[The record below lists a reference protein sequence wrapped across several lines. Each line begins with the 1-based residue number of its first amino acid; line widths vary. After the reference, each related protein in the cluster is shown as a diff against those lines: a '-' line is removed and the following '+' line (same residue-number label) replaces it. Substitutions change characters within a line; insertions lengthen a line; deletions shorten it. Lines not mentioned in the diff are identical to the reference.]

1 MKGIFWFCLLS
12 MLYTLIGYP
21 CWLWMLARVAPRPIR
36 KGKHTEAEALP
47 TISIILAARNEGER
61 IENRIRNLLEQR
73 YPVEKMQL
81 ILIDD
86 GSGDETALKIRSCF
100 DTLPKNLPKMFL
112 SHHPSKGKPWCI
124 NSAAEGATGE
134 ILVFCDA
141 RQRFGADALQEMVLN
156 FSDPAVGCVSGEL
169 VFETTA
175 GSDIQVEMGS
185 YWKFETWIRG
195 LESRTGSVAGATGAI
210 YALRKSLFR
219 PIPQETIL
227 DDVLIPLRAGLA
239 GYRIVFEHGAR
250 AYDVVSKDMEQE
262 RRRKIRT
269 LAGNWQLLFLEPALA
284 HPRKNPLWFRFMSHK
299 ILRLIVPYW
308 AICMVIAAMAIRDAF
323 SIAVLALFFA
333 SVLLAL
339 APPQKL
345 SGAGLGKP
353 ARICRAVIFLY
364 AFAAIAPLRLLF
376 SPRSLWSR

>member
-12 MLYTLIGYP
+12 IGYTLIGYP
-21 CWLWMLARVAPRPIR
+21 CWLWVLARVAPRPIR
-36 KGKHTEAEALP
+36 KGKDIAAEALP
-47 TISIILAARNEGER
+47 NLSILLAARNEADR
-61 IENRIRNLLEQR
+61 IEKRIRNLLEQR

-81 ILIDD
+81 IVVDD
-86 GSGDETALKIRSCF
+86 GSEDETALNIRSCF
-100 DTLPKNLPKMFL
+100 ATLPKNLSKLFL
-112 SHHPSKGKPWCI
+112 SHRPSKGKPWCI
-124 NSAAEGATGE
+124 NSAAAGAAGE

-141 RQRFGADALQEMVLN
+141 RQRFGPNALQEMALN
-156 FSDPAVGCVSGEL
+156 FSDPTVGCVSGEL
-169 VFETTA
+169 VFETTE

-195 LESRTGSVAGATGAI
+195 LESCTGSVAGATGAI

-219 PIPQETIL
+219 PIPEETIL
-227 DDVLIPLRAGLA
+227 DDVLIPLRAALA

-250 AYDVVSKDMEQE
+250 AYDIVSKDMKQE
-262 RRRKIRT
+262 KRRKIRT

-308 AICMVIAAMAIRDAF
+308 AIGMVVAAMTIRDAV
-323 SIAVLALFFA
+323 SIFVLALFFA
-333 SVLLAL
+333 SVLMAL
-339 APPQKL
+339 APLRML
-345 SGAGLGKP
+345 SKVGLGKP

-364 AFAAIAPLRLLF
+364 VFAAIAPLRLLF
-376 SPRSLWSR
+376 SGRSLW